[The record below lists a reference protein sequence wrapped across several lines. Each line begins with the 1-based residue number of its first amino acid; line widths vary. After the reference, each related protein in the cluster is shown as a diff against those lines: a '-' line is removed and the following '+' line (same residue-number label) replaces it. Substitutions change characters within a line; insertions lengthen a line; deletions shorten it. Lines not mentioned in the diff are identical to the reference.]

1 MRDKGEEWEEE
12 EGRLRTKVRRL
23 QKGWGGREIEM
34 GRIRDRWVGKKGGR
48 RSLTREGEADRPDA
62 STCMH

>member
-1 MRDKGEEWEEE
+1 MRDKGEEWE

-34 GRIRDRWVGKKGGR
+34 GRIRDR
-48 RSLTREGEADRPDA
+48 
-62 STCMH
+62 

>member
-12 EGRLRTKVRRL
+12 EGRLRTKVRRRL

-34 GRIRDRWVGKKGGR
+34 GRIRDR
-48 RSLTREGEADRPDA
+48 
-62 STCMH
+62 

>member
-1 MRDKGEEWEEE
+1 MRDKGEEWEE

-34 GRIRDRWVGKKGGR
+34 GRIRDR
-48 RSLTREGEADRPDA
+48 
-62 STCMH
+62 